1 MKISIQNKLREMNMS
16 KAELSRKLEVS
27 YPTVLE
33 ICNGTAVSIRLD
45 TLEKL
50 CRILQCTPNDILTFE
65 NNSNAWYY
73 KIITDK
79 NEANM
84 SEQENLKQRIIEYLD
99 QLQHLNHDNIN
110 ISILTDKDGNDIAV
124 PTIQLKS
131 NNKEE
136 DD

>member
-50 CRILQCTPNDILTFE
+50 CNILQCTPNDILTFE

-84 SEQENLKQRIIEYLD
+84 SEQENFKKRIIEYLD

-131 NNKEE
+131 NKEE
-136 DD
+136 GD

>member
-50 CRILQCTPNDILTFE
+50 CRILQCTPNDILIFE
-65 NNSNAWYY
+65 NNPDKWYY
-73 KIITDK
+73 KIRVDK
-79 NEANM
+79 NKANM
-84 SEQENLKQRIIEYLD
+84 SEQEDLKQHIIEYLN
-99 QLQHLNHDNIN
+99 QLQNLNHDNIN

-131 NNKEE
+131 NKEE
-136 DD
+136 GD

>member
-73 KIITDK
+73 KNITAK

>member
-50 CRILQCTPNDILTFE
+50 CRILQCTPNDILIFE
-65 NNSNAWYY
+65 NNPDKWYY
-73 KIITDK
+73 KIRVDK
-79 NEANM
+79 NETNM

-131 NNKEE
+131 NKEE
-136 DD
+136 GD

>member
-136 DD
+136 GD

>member
-33 ICNGTAVSIRLD
+33 ICNGTAISIRLD

-50 CRILQCTPNDILTFE
+50 CNILQCTPNDILTFE

-79 NEANM
+79 
-84 SEQENLKQRIIEYLD
+84 QENFKQRIIEYLD

-131 NNKEE
+131 NKEE
-136 DD
+136 GD

>member
-50 CRILQCTPNDILTFE
+50 CNILQCTPNDILTFE

-84 SEQENLKQRIIEYLD
+84 SEQENFKQRIIEYLD

-131 NNKEE
+131 NKEE
-136 DD
+136 GD

>member
-50 CRILQCTPNDILTFE
+50 CRILQCTPNDILIFE
-65 NNSNAWYY
+65 NNPDKWYY
-73 KIITDK
+73 KIRVDK
-79 NEANM
+79 NETNM

-131 NNKEE
+131 NKEE
-136 DD
+136 DH

>member
-50 CRILQCTPNDILTFE
+50 CRILQCTPNDILISGD
-65 NNSNAWYY
+65 NSKTWYY
-73 KIITDK
+73 KDRMPK
-79 NEANM
+79 NKISA
-84 SEQENLKQRIIEYLD
+84 SEQEKIKQRFIRYFNQSKISKL
-99 QLQHLNHDNIN
+99 DNIN

-124 PTIQLKS
+124 PTIQIKS

-136 DD
+136 GD